1 MDNETYPIWIEQII
15 RKVWALIKNRW
26 KFRNALT
33 YGNKNNNNKRET
45 ILLRIDQIY
54 SKMDKLRVQDQFLFQ
69 YSLKEWDM
77 KSITQMKLW
86 IRRIILFIKYFLKN
100 IQIQNMNFASNIQKF
115 MVNKNSLNAVI
126 KNY

>member
-1 MDNETYPIWIEQII
+1 
-15 RKVWALIKNRW
+15 
-26 KFRNALT
+26 
-33 YGNKNNNNKRET
+33 
-45 ILLRIDQIY
+45 
-54 SKMDKLRVQDQFLFQ
+54 MDKLRVQDQFLFQ